1 MYELA
6 DTTDYL
12 AIHTCLR
19 KGGRAIA
26 EAVRTLDVSDRDR
39 VDALRRYWEGYAAEV
54 LSHHT
59 IEDDIFF
66 PALVERATSAA
77 PLLARVD
84 HEHHLLDELMAAG
97 DAAMV
102 AVVEGAAADRAATV
116 LEHLDVLMHHHLA
129 FEDAELLPLIAVNFE
144 QTEYDQLHKQAI
156 KSLGFGKQALFAVPF
171 IGSWLDDDQRAQL
184 LGTAPLPFR
193 ILYRATRRGH
203 ERLAALAL
211 GAARTG
217 AGSPLEL
224 VSSPQRSAR

>member
-1 MYELA
+1 MYEPA

-39 VDALRRYWEGYAAEV
+39 VGALRRYWEGYAAEV
-54 LSHHT
+54 VAHHT

-66 PALVERATSAA
+66 PALVERAPSAVE
-77 PLLARVD
+77 LLDRVD
-84 HEHHLLDELMAAG
+84 HEHDLLDELLAEGTAAMAAI
-97 DAAMV
+97 
-102 AVVEGAAADRAATV
+102 VEGASGNRAATV

-129 FEDAELLPLIAVNFE
+129 YEDAELLPMIAGNFA
-144 QTEYDQLHKQAI
+144 QSEYDLLHKRAI

-171 IGSWLDDDQRAQL
+171 IGSWLDDDLRARL
-184 LGTAPLPFR
+184 LDTAPLQFKV
-193 ILYRATRRGH
+193 LYRVTRRGH
-203 ERLAALAL
+203 ERLAAQAL
-211 GAARTG
+211 GAARTH

-224 VSSPQRSAR
+224 VSTPAPSAR